1 MKIAMRTEGHAKLDD
16 ILFRVFEGGA
26 SPRPLM
32 KAIGAALV
40 ASTTDRFDREVDPDE
55 ESWEPLKPATEK
67 RKGHK
72 RILQDTEDLAGSV
85 DSQVDDDGVQVG
97 TNKEYMVY
105 HQDTEETEDM
115 ERKIIPER
123 GVFGISDEDREDI
136 EDLAD
141 RFMKKLLKV

>member
-1 MKIAMRTEGHAKLDD
+1 MKIAVRTEGHAKLEDA
-16 ILFRVFEGGA
+16 LVRVLKGGA

-32 KAIGAALV
+32 KAIEQALI

-55 ESWEPLKPATEK
+55 EPWEPLQPATKK
-67 RKGHK
+67 RKGHD
-72 RILQDTEDLAGSV
+72 RILQDTEDLAGSI
-85 DSQVDDDGVQVG
+85 DSQRDDNSVEVG

-115 ERKIIPER
+115 ERESIPER
-123 GVFGISDEDREDI
+123 AVFGISDEDREDI